1 MPLGTVSGS
10 ECPSGRFGFGVTV
23 QGLRCS
29 ILYGV
34 GFRAMHV
41 IICIYICRE
50 RESQTERERGRERER
65 EREQDVTV
73 FGLDFCCV
81 SEGFGWYGACA
92 YGESTVVLAHLGPK
106 AYDGKAEAV
115 D

>member
-34 GFRAMHV
+34 GFRALHV
-41 IICIYICRE
+41 IICVYICIYICRE
-50 RESQTERERGRERER
+50 RERVRQREREGERER
-65 EREQDVTV
+65 EKEN
-73 FGLDFCCV
+73 
-81 SEGFGWYGACA
+81 
-92 YGESTVVLAHLGPK
+92 K
-106 AYDGKAEAV
+106 M
-115 D
+115 